1 MVIAVQNR
9 SSWKRQVAP
18 TRKKIGWIQPDQQSE
33 RTRTIGVK
41 TLQIFSKKTRKEQ
54 PKPLS
59 RDSKPWVVQ
68 SALKAHDPTNTHG
81 ENFLKNASENIFE
94 FSD

>member
-1 MVIAVQNR
+1 MVIEVQHR
-9 SSWKRQVAP
+9 SSCKRQVAP
-18 TRKKIGWIQPDQQSE
+18 TQKKFGWIQPDQQSE
-33 RTRTIGVK
+33 RTRTTGLK

-68 SALKAHDPTNTHG
+68 SALKAHHPTNAYG
-81 ENFLKNASENIFE
+81 EIFFE
-94 FSD
+94 KCK

>member
-1 MVIAVQNR
+1 MVIEVQNR

-18 TRKKIGWIQPDQQSE
+18 TRKIGWIQPDQQPE
-33 RTRTIGVK
+33 RKRTIGVK
-41 TLQIFSKKTRKEQ
+41 TLQIFSKQTRKEQ

-68 SALKAHDPTNTHG
+68 SALKAHHPTNYG
-81 ENFLKNASENIFE
+81 EKLFE
-94 FSD
+94 KFK